1 LIQIPLVSKMV
12 KSIGSIPAQSKPI
25 TDTLMEG
32 ESDIGVVLDGIAGMF
47 VGGGDANEESA
58 YVKRLHFVELLLDD
72 SPP

>member
-1 LIQIPLVSKMV
+1 MV

-25 TDTLMEG
+25 TDKLMEG

-58 YVKRLHFVELLLDD
+58 YVERLYFVE
-72 SPP
+72 